1 MNPDLPVTRR
11 AALAAGVATLGGVMT
26 RTAAA
31 NDATSPWIDA
41 HSHIWP
47 PEVDKFPLAPGKT
60 KKDLDPPS
68 FTDEELM
75 KHARPEGVGRVV
87 LIQHSVYHLWDNSYL
102 LDAVK
107 RHPKAFRVQGMVD
120 DHKPDPGA
128 TMKGL
133 LPLGVTGFRIT
144 PFVRTKEEQPKWL
157 DTPGMAEMWKTGA
170 KTRQAMCLLINPA
183 DLPATDAM
191 CARHPDTPVVI
202 DHFARIGADGVIRD
216 DDVKALCN
224 LARHKHVH
232 VKVSAFYALGKKKPP
247 YDDLTPMIR
256 RLLDSFGPNRL
267 MWASDAPYQVQGV
280 NTYKASITL
289 VRDRLDFLSKADRE
303 WLLART
309 AEAVFFHA

>member
-1 MNPDLPVTRR
+1 MTSDLPVTRR
-11 AALAAGVATLGGVMT
+11 AALAAG
-26 RTAAA
+26 AAA
-31 NDATSPWIDA
+31 LGAVMSGTDSAADESLPWVDA

-47 PEVDKFPLAPGKT
+47 PDVDKYPLAPGKT

-75 KHARPEGVGRVV
+75 KVARPEGVGRVV

-107 RHPKAFRVQGMVD
+107 RHPKIFRVQGMVD
-120 DHKPDPGA
+120 DHQADPGA
-128 TMKGL
+128 AMKKL

-144 PFVRTKEEQPKWL
+144 PFVRGKDEQPKWL
-157 DTPGMAEMWKTGA
+157 DTPGMAEMWKTA
-170 KTRQAMCLLINPA
+170 AETRQAMCPLINPA
-183 DLPATDAM
+183 DLPGLDAM
-191 CARHPDTPVVI
+191 CATHPDTPVVV
-202 DHFARIGADGVIRD
+202 DHFARVGADGTIRD

-224 LARHKHVH
+224 LARYKHTH

-247 YDDLTPMIR
+247 YDDLVPMIR
-256 RLLDSFGPNRL
+256 RLVDSFGPKRL
-267 MWASDAPYQVQGV
+267 MWASDSPYQLQGV
-280 NTYKASITL
+280 NTYKASIGL

-309 AEAVFFHA
+309 AEAVFFFV